1 MINLGSPDSTS
12 IKDVRRYLDEFL
24 MDERVIGKSYW
35 FRWFLVKVIILNTRP
50 RKSAKA
56 YKKIW
61 WKEGSPLI
69 VLSKRLFDKVTKLVK
84 FPVALAMRYGSISI
98 FKGLKELD
106 DKGVKNI
113 TVLPLYPHYAMS
125 SYETVVEK
133 VKDEVKTNFPHLKIK
148 TVEPFYNDKKYI
160 DLLCKKIKSTISK
173 IEYDHILFSY
183 HGIPISH
190 LKISDPTNS
199 HCYKAKDCCNN
210 HSDAHKFCYKHQVLE
225 TTELVIKKLKIDKNK
240 YSNAFQSR
248 LPNEAWLKPYTDD
261 ELVRLAKE
269 GKKKLVIVGH
279 PYFEK
284 IKKGKI
290 ESKITNNI
298 MFINQPISKYKELK
312 FLNYDE
318 KDVWKIVFDSIKNV
332 RKNFD
337 KFYFAVFSNL

>member
-12 IKDVRRYLDEFL
+12 IKDVRKYLDEFL

-199 HCYKAKDCCNN
+199 HCYKVKDCCNN

-225 TTELVIKKLKIDKNK
+225 TTELVTKKLKIDKNK

-269 GKKKLVIVGH
+269 GKKKLVIVT
-279 PYFEK
+279 PAFVTDCLETLEE
-284 IKKGKI
+284 IAMEGKEEFLEAGG
-290 ESKITNNI
+290 ESYHYVPCLNDDDDWAKL
-298 MFINQPISKYKELK
+298 ISK
-312 FLNYDE
+312 
-318 KDVWKIVFDSIKNV
+318 WS
-332 RKNFD
+332 D
-337 KFYFAVFSNL
+337 K